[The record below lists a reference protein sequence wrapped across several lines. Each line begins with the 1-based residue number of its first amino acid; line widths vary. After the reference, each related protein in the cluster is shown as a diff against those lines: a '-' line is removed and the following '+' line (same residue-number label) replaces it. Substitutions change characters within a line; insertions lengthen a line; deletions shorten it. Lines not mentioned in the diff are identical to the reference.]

1 MKQILFITFIFLTV
15 NLTYSQLDNKNCECV
30 KNTFTE
36 EKVDT
41 VFHFTNGKNIVLC
54 GFRNDETDKI
64 NYSEFV
70 LYVCGDKEIV
80 NFWGA
85 VQTCNVQVKN
95 DTLYVEELVNLPNG
109 KNFKFE
115 ENIWW
120 INKYYFSGGEL
131 KMTSSINNQI
141 KKYDNNEINIVLKEF
156 ESTKKGLDDNIMV
169 LANKLLICSISEN
182 RIAKQY
188 FNDLETKFGTLDGAY
203 KEEYYDLRAMLENWY
218 KK

>member
-1 MKQILFITFIFLTV
+1 MKRILLITFTFLTL
-15 NLTYSQLDNKNCECV
+15 NLTHSQLNNKSCECV
-30 KNTFTE
+30 KNTYTN

-54 GFRNDETDKI
+54 GFRNDENDII
-64 NYSEFV
+64 NYSEFA
-70 LYVCGDKEIV
+70 LYMCGDKEII
-80 NFWGA
+80 NFWDA
-85 VQTCNVQVKN
+85 IQTCNIELNN
-95 DTLYVEELVNLPNG
+95 DTLYVEELVKLPNG

-115 ENIWW
+115 DNIWQ
-120 INKYYFSGGEL
+120 INKYYFSEGDL
-131 KMTSSINNQI
+131 KMTSSINKKI
-141 KKYDNNEINIVLKEF
+141 KKYDNNEINIVIKEF

-188 FNDLETKFGTLDGAY
+188 LNDLETKFGTLDGAY
-203 KEEYYDLRAMLENWY
+203 KEEYYDLKAMLENWN